1 MEEKGR
7 VQEIFNEQVQAF
19 ITVLFYRELKKC
31 FGARGV
37 QAFVQGTQSYGEQRG
52 RRMAQRAIR
61 AGEELTL
68 QTYLRRGEWV
78 NTEKIRAEGIAN
90 KAELTEAAPEYNAA
104 YPDYIK
110 KVTVCPWHEQ
120 FKKMGALEA
129 GELYCRHIDPSLFRG
144 LNPVLSY
151 EVPQNLNQGVCCYHI
166 VRKGYEAARAAEG
179 SGEGAGPRKMPGKDP
194 AGLRSFEYHCA
205 DSYWGYRR
213 TAERIFGAGGTAAS
227 EQVLLQVGET
237 YGKEA
242 AERLLQ
248 YKDTDFT
255 SCDSREV

>member
-1 MEEKGR
+1 MEEKGK
-7 VQEIFNEQVQAF
+7 VPEVFNEQVQAF

-90 KAELTEAAPEYNAA
+90 KAELTDAAPEYSAA

-120 FKKMGALEA
+120 FKKMGVLEA

-144 LNPVLSY
+144 FNPVLSY
-151 EVPQNLNQGVCCYHI
+151 EVPQSLNGADCCYHI
-166 VRKGYEAARAAEG
+166 VRCGKEEREKAGEMPAEK
-179 SGEGAGPRKMPGKDP
+179 RKPAKKDP

-205 DSYWGYRR
+205 DSYWSYRR
-213 TAERIFGAGGTAAS
+213 TAERIFGAEGTAAS
-227 EQVLLQVGET
+227 EQVLLQVRET
-237 YGKEA
+237 CGKEA

-248 YKDTDFT
+248 YRGTDFT
-255 SCDSREV
+255 SCDSREI

>member
-1 MEEKGR
+1 MEERGKAP
-7 VQEIFNEQVQAF
+7 EIFNERVQAF
-19 ITVLFYRELKKC
+19 ITVWFYRELKGR
-31 FGARGV
+31 FGTRGV

-68 QTYLRRGEWV
+68 DTYLRRGEWV
-78 NTEKIRAEGIAN
+78 NTEQIRAQGIAN
-90 KAELTEAAPEYNAA
+90 KAEIADAAPA
-104 YPDYIK
+104 YGAEAPDYIK
-110 KVTVCPWHEQ
+110 RVTVCPWNEQ
-120 FKKMGALEA
+120 FKEMNALDA
-129 GELYCRHIDPSLFRG
+129 GTLYCRHIDPSLFRG
-144 LNPVLSY
+144 FNPVLSY

-166 VRKGYEAARAAEG
+166 VRNGYGAAREAEG
-179 SGEGAGPRKMPGKDP
+179 SGEGTAPRKMPGKDP

-248 YKDTDFT
+248 YRDTDFT
-255 SCDSREV
+255 SCDSREI

>member
-1 MEEKGR
+1 MEEKEKIPE
-7 VQEIFNEQVQAF
+7 VFNEQVQAF
-19 ITVLFYRELKKC
+19 IIVWFYRELKKC
-31 FGARGV
+31 FGARGIR
-37 QAFVQGTQSYGEQRG
+37 AFVQGTQSYGEQRG

-68 QTYLRRGEWV
+68 ETYLRRGEWV

-90 KAELTEAAPEYNAA
+90 RAEFAEAAPQYGAA

-110 KVTVCPWHEQ
+110 KVTVCPWYEQ
-120 FKKMGALEA
+120 FKKMDALEA
-129 GELYCRHIDPSLFRG
+129 GQLYCRHIDPSLFRG
-144 LNPVLSY
+144 FNPVLSY

-166 VRKGYEAARAAEG
+166 VRNGYEAVRKEEESG
-179 SGEGAGPRKMPGKDP
+179 SGAGPRKMPGKDP

-205 DSYWGYRR
+205 DSFWGYRR
-213 TAERIFGAGGTAAS
+213 TADRIFGAEGNAAS
-227 EQVLLQVGET
+227 EQVLLQVRKI

-248 YKDTDFT
+248 YRDTDFA
-255 SCDSREV
+255 SCDSREL

>member
-1 MEEKGR
+1 MEETGR
-7 VQEIFNEQVQAF
+7 VPELFNEQVQAF
-19 ITVLFYRELKKC
+19 ITAWFYRELKER

-68 QTYLRRGEWV
+68 ETYLRRGEWV

-90 KAELTEAAPEYNAA
+90 KAEIADAAPA
-104 YPDYIK
+104 YSAEAPDYIK
-110 KVTVCPWHEQ
+110 RVTVCPWNEQ
-120 FKKMGALEA
+120 FKEMKALDAGA
-129 GELYCRHIDPSLFRG
+129 LYCRHIDPSLFRG
-144 LNPVLSY
+144 FNPVLSY

-166 VRKGYEAARAAEG
+166 VRNGYGAAREAEG
-179 SGEGAGPRKMPGKDP
+179 SGEGTAPRKMPGKDP

-227 EQVLLQVGET
+227 EQVLLQVGEI

-248 YKDTDFT
+248 YRDTDFT
-255 SCDSREV
+255 SCDSREI

>member
-1 MEEKGR
+1 MEETGR
-7 VQEIFNEQVQAF
+7 VPELFNEQVQAF
-19 ITVLFYRELKKC
+19 ITAWFYRELKER

-68 QTYLRRGEWV
+68 ETYLRRGEWV

-90 KAELTEAAPEYNAA
+90 KAEIADAAPA
-104 YPDYIK
+104 YSAEAPDYIK
-110 KVTVCPWHEQ
+110 RVTVCPWNEQ
-120 FKKMGALEA
+120 FKEMNALDAGA
-129 GELYCRHIDPSLFRG
+129 LYCRHIDPSLFRG
-144 LNPVLSY
+144 FNPVLSY

-166 VRKGYEAARAAEG
+166 VRNGYGAAREAEG
-179 SGEGAGPRKMPGKDP
+179 SGEGTAPRKMPGKDP

-213 TAERIFGAGGTAAS
+213 TAERIFGAGGTAAA

-248 YKDTDFT
+248 YRDTDFT
-255 SCDSREV
+255 SCDSREI

>member
-1 MEEKGR
+1 MEEKGK
-7 VQEIFNEQVQAF
+7 VPEIFNERVQAF
-19 ITVLFYRELKKC
+19 ITVLFYRELKRR
-31 FGARGV
+31 FGTRGV

-78 NTEKIRAEGIAN
+78 NTEMICAQGIAN
-90 KAELTEAAPEYNAA
+90 KAELTDAAPEYSAA

-144 LNPVLSY
+144 FNPVLSY

-166 VRKGYEAARAAEG
+166 VRNGYEAAQAAEG
-179 SGEGAGPRKMPGKDP
+179 SGEGPAPRKMPGKDP

-205 DSYWGYRR
+205 DSYWSYRR
-213 TAERIFGAGGTAAS
+213 TAERIFGAEGTAAS
-227 EQVLLQVGET
+227 EQVLLQVRET
-237 YGKEA
+237 CGKEA

-248 YKDTDFT
+248 YRGTDFT
-255 SCDSREV
+255 SCDSREI